1 MQSNP
6 THPLGRNQSPSPEI
20 LWRECLIYIKAPM
33 QFNPTHPLGQNQ
45 SPSPEKKL
53 GVQRRPQRT
62 PYPQEESLQHLAID
76 HITGVNAS
84 RAPFKAAL
92 LPPWTST
99 RTPRRES
106 HQEKAT

>member
-6 THPLGRNQSPSPEI
+6 THPLGR
-20 LWRECLIYIKAPM
+20 
-33 QFNPTHPLGQNQ
+33 NQ

-62 PYPQEESLQHLAID
+62 PYPQEKSLQHLAVD

-84 RAPFKAAL
+84 MGPIQSRPTTTPGQHSDT
-92 LPPWTST
+92 PP
-99 RTPRRES
+99 
-106 HQEKAT
+106 